1 MNAPGKI
8 RGDRTRRNVLKNAEY
23 WLIERLCGVMPGW
36 VTPDLLTAV
45 GLAGSGVIYAGLWL
59 GREQSREWLLLSIAG
74 LFIHWFGDS
83 LDGRLAYFRNRP
95 RKWYGWALDINVDW
109 LSACIMGLGFFHYLP
124 DLRIV
129 SFVFVVAYGGSMIV
143 ALLRYKIADRYEI
156 DTFGLGPTELRI
168 MLAGVLLVE
177 IYRDDTLLQ
186 FGMAGSLL
194 LIFFNAVE
202 SWRVL
207 KLGDERDRQERE
219 ARARAADSPND

>member
-1 MNAPGKI
+1 MSERPGSI
-8 RGDRTRRNVLKNAEY
+8 RGDRRRKNVLKDAEY
-23 WLIERLCGVMPGW
+23 GLIEAILPRLPGW
-36 VTPDLLTAV
+36 VTPDLLTAF
-45 GLAGSGVIYAGLWL
+45 GLAGSLVIYAGLWL
-59 GREQSREWLLLSIAG
+59 GREAGRGWLALSIFG

-83 LDGRLAYFRNRP
+83 LDGRLAYYRKRP

-143 ALLRYKIADRYEI
+143 ALLRYKISDRYEI

-168 MLAGVLLVE
+168 LLAGVILVE
-177 IYRDDTLLQ
+177 IWRPDTLLQ
-186 FGMAGSLL
+186 FGLVGSLL
-194 LIFFNAVE
+194 LVFFNAVE

-207 KLGDERDRQERE
+207 KLGDARDAAERE
-219 ARARAADSPND
+219 SRSG